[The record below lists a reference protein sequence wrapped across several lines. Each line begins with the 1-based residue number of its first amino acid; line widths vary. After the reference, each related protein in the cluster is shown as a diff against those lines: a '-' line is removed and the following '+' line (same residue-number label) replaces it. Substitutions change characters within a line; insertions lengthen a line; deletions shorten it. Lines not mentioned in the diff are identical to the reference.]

1 MLLQIVTG
9 IDAGFVKRFGPG
21 KDQSMG
27 STQSNLCFSC
37 SVPGCPLYLTD
48 LEVEGKLDSLS
59 KQEREFLC
67 SLLFY
72 ALNWFREVSRAFSAG
87 SGVEG

>member
-1 MLLQIVTG
+1 
-9 IDAGFVKRFGPG
+9 
-21 KDQSMG
+21 MG
-27 STQSNLCFSC
+27 STQSNLYFSC

-72 ALNWFREVSRAFSAG
+72 ALNWFREVSRALSAG

>member
-1 MLLQIVTG
+1 MQPNV
-9 IDAGFVKRFGPG
+9 
-21 KDQSMG
+21 
-27 STQSNLCFSC
+27 FSAY

-72 ALNWFREVSRAFSAG
+72 ALNWFREVGRALPAYFGLALRS
-87 SGVEG
+87 STSTY